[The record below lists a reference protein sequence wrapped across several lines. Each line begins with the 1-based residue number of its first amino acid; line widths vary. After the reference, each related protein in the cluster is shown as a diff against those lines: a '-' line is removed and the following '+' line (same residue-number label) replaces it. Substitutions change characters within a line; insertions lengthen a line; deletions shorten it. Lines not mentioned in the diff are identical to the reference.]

1 MKAYRVERVESSAEM
16 ESLLNSA
23 LTQGYR
29 YRDAIPVAAMGL
41 LGSGSQTV
49 RFFVV
54 LEHIGVEG
62 VAPSGDTSPGGRQ
75 PPLFRHLT

>member
-29 YRDAIPVAAMGL
+29 YRDAIPVTAMGL
-41 LGSGSQTV
+41 LGSGSQTA
-49 RFFVV
+49 RFLVV
-54 LEHIGVEG
+54 LEHIGVAS
-62 VAPSGDTSPGGRQ
+62 VAPGEDNSPDAR
-75 PPLFRHLT
+75 PAPLFRHLT